1 MKSGLSAHF
10 SYFCPMYSTPEKHES
25 FEDKDLQRF
34 LGNLLR
40 YGVLISLGVVLVGLL
55 LYLFQSGKDTV
66 AFAKFDK
73 LDFDFPS
80 FFSGLFHGN
89 SYAIMALGV
98 MLLILTPV
106 MRVVFAIIGFYW
118 EKDRLYTLVSCIVLL
133 IIILSTFLGA
143 VS

>member
-1 MKSGLSAHF
+1 M
-10 SYFCPMYSTPEKHES
+10 PSTQDQHES

-66 AFAKFDK
+66 AFATFSKQ
-73 LDFDFPS
+73 DFPFMT
-80 FFSGLFHGN
+80 FFKGLFHGD
-89 SYAIMALGV
+89 SWAIMALGV

-106 MRVVFAIIGFYW
+106 MRVVFAIIGFHW
-118 EKDRLYTLVSCIVLL
+118 ERDRLYTMVSCIVLL
-133 IIILSTFLGA
+133 IIILSSILGA